1 MLKRATIWTENR
13 RLMLVILPGQGKDH
27 HKKKGMGPV
36 EGIRAVFYITV
47 GQGKEGKAKVK
58 I

>member
-1 MLKRATIWTENR
+1 
-13 RLMLVILPGQGKDH
+13 MLVILPGQGKDH

-36 EGIRAVFYITV
+36 EGIRAVFYITA
-47 GQGKEGKAKVK
+47 GQGKGGKAKVK